1 MGVDYIMTKKSN
13 SLDEKDPDSISVNN
27 SASSSSP
34 KVEWSPEN
42 EAIMVE
48 WCDVAQ
54 CYKWLNTKAHDK
66 YSSKNAWMTIPII
79 ILSTISGTASFAQA
93 SLPLEYQ
100 VYAPMIIGTINIGVG
115 IMSTIQQYL
124 KISELNEAHRVAAIS
139 WDKYARNI
147 RIELAKDPNE
157 RMDAGQFIKI
167 NRQEFDRLME
177 TSPSIP
183 PDIVVQFNRVFRD
196 MEGFNE
202 LKKPDICNI
211 IISAEKYRHNW
222 YKEVGKSTYKHD
234 DLLSANATV
243 SQQAEIIRE
252 NSEYLKRRHQ
262 EELLNFQKNQEL
274 HNRVQKEALE
284 HMTKMN
290 AQIRVIDEY
299 VATFYG
305 IYERRPLT
313 EEITDHFSDKD
324 IDKAIL
330 QDYLN
335 KYTLED
341 NIQLSTVSPEENTL
355 NVVKGHDNV

>member
-1 MGVDYIMTKKSN
+1 MTKKTIN
-13 SLDEKDPDSISVNN
+13 LDEKDPDSISINN
-27 SASSSSP
+27 SAMTNSP

-54 CYKWLNTKAHDK
+54 CYKWLNTKAHEK

-79 ILSTISGTASFAQA
+79 ILSTISGTASFAQT
-93 SLPLEYQ
+93 SLPVEYQ
-100 VYAPMIIGTINIGVG
+100 QYAPMIIGTINIGVG
-115 IMSTIQQYL
+115 ILSTIQQYL

-147 RIELAKDPNE
+147 RIELSKDPQE

-183 PDIVVQFNRVFRD
+183 PDIVNRFNTVFKK
-196 MEGFNE
+196 MTGFDE

-211 IISAEKYRHNW
+211 IISAEKYRHHW
-222 YKEVGKSTYKHD
+222 YKELGKSSDKVE
-234 DLLSANATV
+234 DLITANVTV

-252 NSEYLKRRHQ
+252 NAEYIKRRHQ
-262 EELLNFQKNQEL
+262 EEVLNYQKSQEQ
-274 HNRVQKEALE
+274 RKKTQQAELE
-284 HMTKMN
+284 HIAKLNT
-290 AQIRVIDEY
+290 QTRIIDEF
-299 VATFYG
+299 VTTFYG

-313 EEITDHFSDKD
+313 EEITSHFAQAD
-324 IDKAIL
+324 IDPAIL
-330 QDYLN
+330 QDYLK

-341 NIQLSTVSPEENTL
+341 NISLVGS
-355 NVVKGHDNV
+355 NVDNV